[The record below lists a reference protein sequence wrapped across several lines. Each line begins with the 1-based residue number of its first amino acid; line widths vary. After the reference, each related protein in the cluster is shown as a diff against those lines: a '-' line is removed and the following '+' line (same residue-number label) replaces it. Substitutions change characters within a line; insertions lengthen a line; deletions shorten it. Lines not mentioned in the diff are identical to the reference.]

1 MTAWADP
8 VAVIRA
14 TAARATGA
22 PTTTVLDAAFT
33 AGPMPLIHVHLLST
47 DTGDIDRVDQ
57 VGVDVYAVTPT
68 GPGVE
73 GAAALADRLAEAWWD
88 VSPVAG
94 GGGFVDGVDVSQ
106 RLGVRPYF
114 EDIEIVSMVLDVTH
128 RPTD

>member
-14 TAARATGA
+14 TAARVTAA
-22 PTTTVLDAAFT
+22 RVTTVLDATFT
-33 AGPMPLIHVHLLST
+33 SGPMPLIHVHLLST

-94 GGGFVDGVDVSQ
+94 DSGFVDGVDVAQ

>member
-8 VAVIRA
+8 VAVI
-14 TAARATGA
+14 AARVTGA
-22 PTTTVLDAAFT
+22 PTTTVLDVTFT
-33 AGPMPLIHVHLLST
+33 SGPMPLIHVHLLST

-88 VSPVAG
+88 VLPVAG
-94 GGGFVDGVDVSQ
+94 GGGFVDGVDVAQ

-114 EDIEIVSMVLDVTH
+114 EDIEVVSMVLDVTH

>member
-14 TAARATGA
+14 TAARVTGA
-22 PTTTVLDAAFT
+22 PTTTVLVATFT
-33 AGPMPLIHVHLLST
+33 SGPMPLIHVHLLST

-94 GGGFVDGVDVSQ
+94 DSGFVDGVDVAQ